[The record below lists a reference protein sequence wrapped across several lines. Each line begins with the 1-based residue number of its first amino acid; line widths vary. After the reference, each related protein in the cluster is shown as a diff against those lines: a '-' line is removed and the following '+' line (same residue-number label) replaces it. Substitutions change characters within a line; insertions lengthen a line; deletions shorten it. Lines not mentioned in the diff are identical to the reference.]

1 MDGFRIEATKER
13 IASTIR
19 FRQDY
24 YDRLMVTELSIQRFL
39 LPSNQLVNQCVAFAL
54 EHLEEAKE
62 FPHG

>member
-24 YDRLMVTELSIQRFL
+24 YDRLMQLSYQYNVSF
-39 LPSNQLVNQCVAFAL
+39 NQLVNQCVAFAL
-54 EHLEEAKE
+54 EHLEEAKG